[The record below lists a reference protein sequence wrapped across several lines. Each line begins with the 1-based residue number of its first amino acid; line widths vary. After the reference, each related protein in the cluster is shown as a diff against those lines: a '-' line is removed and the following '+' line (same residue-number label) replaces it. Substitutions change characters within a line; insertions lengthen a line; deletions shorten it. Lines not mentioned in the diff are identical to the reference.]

1 MGCSVMFLDEN
12 EVINSLFSELKAKK
26 KTSKTI
32 IEHFYLKGME
42 YVIEEIAYG
51 NRFKRYKTNEQILS
65 SQILQLENVW
75 EVLNDLNE
83 QLPKKLNGKESLLYL
98 KSKYEKL
105 QKIAENEN
113 EHDVFWAYEEVLD
126 EINNLL

>member
-1 MGCSVMFLDEN
+1 
-12 EVINSLFSELKAKK
+12 
-26 KTSKTI
+26 
-32 IEHFYLKGME
+32 
-42 YVIEEIAYG
+42 VIEEIAYG

-65 SQILQLENVW
+65 SQILQLENVSK
-75 EVLNDLNE
+75 VLNDLNE

-113 EHDVFWAYEEVLD
+113 EHDVFWAYEDVLD

>member
-65 SQILQLENVW
+65 SQILQLENVSK
-75 EVLNDLNE
+75 V
-83 QLPKKLNGKESLLYL
+83 LNGKESLLYL

-113 EHDVFWAYEEVLD
+113 EHDVFWAYEDVLD
-126 EINNLL
+126 EIDNLL